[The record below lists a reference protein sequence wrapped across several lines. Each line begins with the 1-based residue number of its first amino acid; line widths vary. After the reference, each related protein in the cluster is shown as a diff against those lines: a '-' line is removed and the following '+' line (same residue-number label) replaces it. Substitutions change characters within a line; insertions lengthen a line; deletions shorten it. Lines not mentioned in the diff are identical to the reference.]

1 MICSAHS
8 ATSDQDSA
16 AAVQLFTAVGTGLAM
31 ATLHHAFAP
40 VSGGHLNPAV
50 TAAAV
55 VTKRVSLLR
64 AALYVCAQCGGAIA
78 GAALVYGIY
87 GARDQFESVA
97 VSSFGLEFILTFIV
111 VFVFFSVSSPPRIG
125 LAYMVALCCSL
136 IRALGSAAPPA
147 EQHHLH
153 NPSVCSCPVRG
164 KVGQGAGS
172 WHLGT
177 LDQSNSGQTYN
188 QRPDT
193 SVANLTCVH
202 LTAEE

>member
-1 MICSAHS
+1 MGYFA
-8 ATSDQDSA
+8 ATLARHHHRVVHLPLRVHVLLGALGHPDQNAA
-16 AAVQLFTAVGTGLAM
+16 AAV
-31 ATLHHAFAP
+31 H
-40 VSGGHLNPAV
+40 S
-50 TAAAV
+50 
-55 VTKRVSLLR
+55 
-64 AALYVCAQCGGAIA
+64 
-78 GAALVYGIY
+78 
-87 GARDQFESVA
+87 ARHVHPRNQFENVA
-97 VSSFGLEFILTFIV
+97 SSSISHKFILTFIV

-202 LTAEE
+202 LTAEEVSLAWLLAEPPDTDSPVHDS